1 MTNLGRPLKFKD
13 PKAMQERIDR
23 YFAECEAGMDI
34 EQLTRS
40 GEVVTVHRRLPKTMA
55 GLAVALDTS
64 RDALNRY
71 ATGVHK
77 QDAGTAISQAFQDV
91 LSRARST
98 IEQDNITMGVLG
110 VYESRVNTLNL
121 ASNFGYSTKSEVK
134 LDANVSLEDALR
146 DLED

>member
-1 MTNLGRPLKFKD
+1 M
-13 PKAMQERIDR
+13 
-23 YFAECEAGMDI
+23 CEEGTDI

-40 GEVVTVHRRLPKTMA
+40 GEVVTVHRKLPKTMA

-64 RDALNRY
+64 RNVLNLY
-71 ATGVHK
+71 
-77 QDAGTAISQAFQDV
+77 QTARHGNSNETPEETKKAQIFCDV
-91 LSRARST
+91 IARARAV

-134 LDANVSLEDALR
+134 LDANVSLEDKLR